1 MSTHG
6 ILNPSAGRGNFQL
19 DRVAPSPDL
28 AWLVERYWL
37 ITWDLEGRETFAQET
52 LPHPC
57 VNMVIGTHQPG
68 VGLGTKRF
76 VAELEGRGWVLGT
89 KFRPGAFRAIH
100 GRDVAE
106 LAGKQRSIASVFGE
120 EGASL
125 EASLLA
131 RGGGPSCVESVER
144 FLRARETLRDANIE
158 IAARAVEIARADP
171 SIGRTRDLAERVA
184 LSPRTLERL
193 FHRYVG
199 VSPKWI
205 IRRYRVHEA
214 CERVASGE
222 APCWSALAQELGYFD
237 QAHFIRDF
245 KAQVGRTPAQYAA
258 MCAAASR
265 SEPRARDP
273 RARRAPRARRSAER
287 GP

>member
-6 ILNPSAGRGNFQL
+6 ILNPNGGRGNFQL
-19 DRVAPSPDL
+19 DRVAPSEDL

-37 ITWDLEGRETFAQET
+37 ISWDLRGRETFAQET

-57 VNMVIGTHQPG
+57 VNLVIGTHRPG

-76 VAELEGRGWVLGT
+76 VAELEGRGWVFGV
-89 KFRPGAFRAIH
+89 KFRPGAFHALYR
-100 GRDVAE
+100 RDVAG
-106 LAGKQRSIASVFGE
+106 LAGHERSIASVFGE
-120 EGASL
+120 EGAAL
-125 EASLLA
+125 EANVLA
-131 RGGGPSCVESVER
+131 RGGGASCVEHVET
-144 FLRARETLRDANIE
+144 FLRACRPKRDENIE
-158 IAARAVEIARADP
+158 LAARAVDVARADP

-205 IRRYRVHEA
+205 IRRYRIHEA
-214 CERVASGE
+214 CERVACGGVPS
-222 APCWSALAQELGYFD
+222 WSALAQELGYFD

-245 KAQVGRTPAQYAA
+245 KAQVGRTPAQYAEL
-258 MCAAASR
+258 CASS
-265 SEPRARDP
+265 SE
-273 RARRAPRARRSAER
+273 RRAPAKRALRAPPGRKSAER

>member
-6 ILNPSAGRGNFQL
+6 ILNPGAGRGNFAL
-19 DRVAPSPDL
+19 ERVAPSADL

-37 ITWDLEGRETFAQET
+37 ISWDLRGRETFAQET

-57 VNMVIGTHQPG
+57 VNVVIGTHRPG

-76 VAELEGRGWVLGT
+76 VAELEGRGWVLGV
-89 KFRPGAFRAIH
+89 KFRSGAFHALYR
-100 GRDVAE
+100 RDVAE
-106 LAGKQRSIASVFGE
+106 LAGRERSIESVFGE
-120 EGASL
+120 DGGAL
-125 EASLLA
+125 EASVLA
-131 RGGGPSCVESVER
+131 RGGGTACIESVEQ
-144 FLRARETLRDANIE
+144 FLRARRPARDENIDT
-158 IAARAVEIARADP
+158 AARAVEVARADP
-171 SIGRTRDLAERVA
+171 SIGRTRDLASRVE

-214 CERVASGE
+214 CERAASGE
-222 APCWSALAQELGYFD
+222 APSWSELAQELGYFD

-245 KAQVGRTPAQYAA
+245 KAQVGRTPAQYAKL
-258 MCAAASR
+258 CASARLTTWR
-265 SEPRARDP
+265 S
-273 RARRAPRARRSAER
+273 SNI
-287 GP
+287 